1 MISGNREHDGD
12 DDLAGLVDGLER
24 LARHL
29 DAQRYPGRAWPVSVP
44 RRRRPFAWQVVA
56 PLAAVA
62 AAALIGAMVMYHG
75 RGPQSSRVRAPGR
88 GEMVRHWPKPLE
100 SLAFNEKVNSRIA
113 VPSVV
118 VVEDAES
125 YSFIDMTTG
134 APVVSF
140 ATKDS
145 YSPLC
150 VVPVLPEPASPAA
163 EAEAEKFDEYQQPP
177 AEEGR
182 AGGTES
188 GP

>member
-1 MISGNREHDGD
+1 MIAGNREHDAD
-12 DDLAGLVDGLER
+12 DDLAGLVDGLEQ

-29 DAQRYPGRAWPVSVP
+29 DAQRYPGRAWPVSAP
-44 RRRRPFAWQVVA
+44 RRPRPFAWQVVA

-62 AAALIGAMVMYHG
+62 VMAVIGAILVYHG
-75 RGPQSSRVRAPGR
+75 RGPQSPMVRVPGR
-88 GEMVRHWPKPLE
+88 GETVRQSPKPLE
-100 SLAFNEKVNSRIA
+100 SLASNEKMNSRIA

-134 APVVSF
+134 TPVVSF

-145 YSPLC
+145 YSPRC
-150 VVPVLPEPASPAA
+150 VVPVLPEPASQA
-163 EAEAEKFDEYQQPP
+163 AEAEKFDEYQQPP
-177 AEEGR
+177 VEEGR